1 MTSIT
6 RAGTRCVQELATF
19 LGPLHSGGRCVLL
32 LSCGTV
38 AAHLTW
44 RQCGKC
50 GQEFKTK
57 AELQCHQFSMHG

>member
-1 MTSIT
+1 MSQMC
-6 RAGTRCVQELATF
+6 AGACYVFRPSALRGTLCPAIILR
-19 LGPLHSGGRCVLL
+19 HSG
-32 LSCGTV
+32 ST
-38 AAHLTW
+38 LTW